1 MNVIGD
7 VSGKECIIVDDIA
20 DTAGTLCNAAEALK
34 TEGAVKVS
42 AYIVHPVLSGN
53 AIEKIS
59 QSKLDQLVVT
69 DTIPLSKEAQS
80 CNKIRVV
87 TMAPTLSQQVNLNA
101 TGRETDGKSSS
112 RRLRRA
118 GSVPAVIYGGDKDP
132 IRISILE
139 KDIAKASEVPGFATQ
154 ILSVNLSGEEQN
166 VIVKEIQRHPATQRV
181 LHADLLRVN
190 PDTKISLSV
199 PVRFINEEICVG
211 VKMHGGAISRLINN
225 IDINCLASNLP
236 EYLEVD
242 VAELDV
248 GDSVFLSSLDLP
260 EGVEIPSLALGED
273 RDQAVVSITEAKVLD
288 VEPEVVESADEEGDE
303 SSDDSGESS
312 DSSEESAE

>member
-1 MNVIGD
+1 M
-7 VSGKECIIVDDIA
+7 
-20 DTAGTLCNAAEALK
+20 
-34 TEGAVKVS
+34 
-42 AYIVHPVLSGN
+42 
-53 AIEKIS
+53 
-59 QSKLDQLVVT
+59 
-69 DTIPLSKEAQS
+69 
-80 CNKIRVV
+80 
-87 TMAPTLSQQVNLNA
+87 SQQVNLNA

-288 VEPEVVESADEEGDE
+288 VEPEIVESADEEGDE
-303 SSDDSGESS
+303 SSDDSEESS
-312 DSSEESAE
+312 DSSEQSAE

>member
-1 MNVIGD
+1 M
-7 VSGKECIIVDDIA
+7 
-20 DTAGTLCNAAEALK
+20 
-34 TEGAVKVS
+34 
-42 AYIVHPVLSGN
+42 
-53 AIEKIS
+53 
-59 QSKLDQLVVT
+59 
-69 DTIPLSKEAQS
+69 
-80 CNKIRVV
+80 
-87 TMAPTLSQQVNLNA
+87 SQQVNLNA

-199 PVRFINEEICVG
+199 PVRFINEEICIG

-288 VEPEVVESADEEGDE
+288 VEPEIVESADKEGDE

>member
-1 MNVIGD
+1 M
-7 VSGKECIIVDDIA
+7 SE
-20 DTAGTLCNAAEALK
+20 
-34 TEGAVKVS
+34 
-42 AYIVHPVLSGN
+42 
-53 AIEKIS
+53 
-59 QSKLDQLVVT
+59 
-69 DTIPLSKEAQS
+69 
-80 CNKIRVV
+80 
-87 TMAPTLSQQVNLNA
+87 QVNLNA
-101 TGRETDGKSSS
+101 TGREADGKSSS

-190 PDTKISLSV
+190 PDSKISLSV

-288 VEPEVVESADEEGDE
+288 VEPEIVESADEEGDE